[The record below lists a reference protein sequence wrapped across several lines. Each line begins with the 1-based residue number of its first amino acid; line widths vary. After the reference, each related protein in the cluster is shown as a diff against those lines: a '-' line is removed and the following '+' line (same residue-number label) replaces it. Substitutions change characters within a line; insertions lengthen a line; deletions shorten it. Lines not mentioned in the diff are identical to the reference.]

1 MKLGA
6 VPENLIELLL
16 LGTNIPPRPLLDT
29 HIAMLLARA
38 VVEGARLGVFE
49 ALSGAP
55 LPVEEIAVRC
65 GTHPNA
71 TRKLLDALSATGYL
85 RLEDGRYDLTA
96 MSRKWLL
103 PGSPHSL
110 HHKMLWQLTEW
121 DWIGR
126 AGEYVRTGRPLAFHG
141 ALSPEEW
148 ETYQKAMLDVA
159 RLAAPEV
166 ARRTPVP
173 QGARDLLDVGGSHGL
188 FSVALCRR
196 HPKLRAVV
204 LDLPEAIERAA
215 PLLDREGMG
224 ERVTHRAGDALT
236 EDLGTAAW
244 DVVFIANLVH
254 HFDDATNRELVRR
267 VARALRPGGVCVIQE
282 LVRPHTPDEAGQT
295 GALLDLYFALTSES
309 GTWSFE
315 EMADWQR
322 AAGLTPRK
330 PIRLLTMPG
339 TGQQVAVKGRE

>member
-1 MKLGA
+1 MRLGA

-38 VVEGARLGVFE
+38 VIEGARLGFFE
-49 ALSGAP
+49 ALADAA
-55 LPVEEIAVRC
+55 LPAEEIAVRR
-65 GTHPNA
+65 GTHPAA
-71 TRKLLDALSATGYL
+71 TRKLLDALCAASYL
-85 RLEDGRYDLTA
+85 SREDGRYALTP

-126 AGEYVRTGRPLAFHG
+126 TGEYVRTGHPLAFHG
-141 ALSPEEW
+141 TLSPEEW
-148 ETYQKAMLDVA
+148 EIYQKAMLDVA
-159 RLAAPEV
+159 RLSAPEV

-173 QGARDLLDVGGSHGL
+173 KGAQDLLDIGGSHGL

-236 EDLGTAAW
+236 DDLGTAAW

-254 HFDDATNRELVRR
+254 HFDDTTNRELARR
-267 VARALRPGGVCVIQE
+267 VARALRSGGVCVIQE

-322 AAGLTPRK
+322 EAGLKPRK

-339 TGQQVAVKGRE
+339 TGQQVAVKERE

>member
-38 VVEGARLGVFE
+38 VIEGARLGVFE
-49 ALSGAP
+49 ALSAAP
-55 LPVEEIAVRC
+55 LPAAEIAARC
-65 GTHPNA
+65 GTHPGA
-71 TRKLLDALSATGYL
+71 TRKLLDALSAARYL
-85 RLEDGRYDLTA
+85 RLEDGRYALTP
-96 MSRKWLL
+96 MSRKWLV
-103 PGSPHSL
+103 PGSSHSL
-110 HHKMLWQLTEW
+110 HDKMLWQLTEW

-126 AGEYVRTGRPLAFHG
+126 TAEYVRTGRPLAFHG
-141 ALSPEEW
+141 TLSPEEW

-159 RLAAPEV
+159 RLATPEV

-173 QGARDLLDVGGSHGL
+173 PGARDLLDVGGSHGL

-196 HPKLRAVV
+196 HPNLQAVV
-204 LDLPEAIERAA
+204 LDLSEAIERAA
-215 PLLDREGMG
+215 SLLAREEMG
-224 ERVTHRAGDALT
+224 ERVIHQVGDALL
-236 EDLGTAAW
+236 EDLGTEAW

-254 HFDDATNRELVRR
+254 HFDAATNRELARR
-267 VARALRPGGVCVIQE
+267 VARALRPGGVYVIQE

-315 EMADWQR
+315 EMAGWQR
-322 AAGLTPRK
+322 EAGLTPKK
-330 PIRLLTMPG
+330 PIRLLTSPG
-339 TGQQVAVKGRE
+339 TGQQVAKKER